1 MGYVHFGR
9 KLGRGTRQVTEH
21 LRGRVHEAAREK
33 APEYLAQGRVVATQG
48 KRAGRSFGKRL
59 AHAGRT
65 LWHEVM
71 GVFFAF
77 FALFFIQGM
86 WRARADYRQGP
97 EHPHFLLF
105 LALTILFVY
114 FSISSFVRSRQKPS

>member
-1 MGYVHFGR
+1 MQ
-9 KLGRGTRQVTEH
+9 T
-21 LRGRVHEAAREK
+21 AAREK
-33 APEYLAQGRVVATQG
+33 APEFLAQGRVVATEG
-48 KRAGRSFGKRL
+48 KRAGKSFGKRL

-86 WRARADYRQGP
+86 WRTRADYKVGP
-97 EHPHFLLF
+97 EHQHFF
-105 LALTILFVY
+105 LYLGMTILFVY
-114 FSISSFVRSRQKPS
+114 FSISSFVRSRKKPR